1 MINNLRDQLK
11 RDEGERLYVYPDSK
25 GIPTAGV
32 GHNLPAHGIDL
43 PLGTPIT
50 QEQSDTWLDE
60 DIQTVTDQLQ
70 SHLPWSDA
78 LDEVRFGVLQNM
90 CFNLGI
96 MRLLGFH
103 HFLGYMESGDYPS
116 AATEMLDSK
125 WAKEDVGR
133 RAYRLHDQVISGVW
147 V

>member
-1 MINNLRDQLK
+1 MITNIRDQLR
-11 RDEGERLYVYPDSK
+11 RDEGEILHVYLDSL

-50 QEQSDTWLDE
+50 QEQSDEWLDQ
-60 DIQTVTDQLQ
+60 DIQIVTDQLQ

-90 CFNLGI
+90 GFNMGFNMGVI
-96 MRLLGFH
+96 KLLGFH
-103 HFLGYMESGDYPS
+103 HFLGYMESSNYD
-116 AATEMLDSK
+116 L
-125 WAKEDVGR
+125 
-133 RAYRLHDQVISGVW
+133 
-147 V
+147 

>member
-1 MINNLRDQLK
+1 MITNIRDQLK

-32 GHNLPAHGIDL
+32 GHNLEAHGIDL

-78 LDEVRFGVLQNM
+78 LDEVRLGVLQNM
-90 CFNLGI
+90 CFNMGI
-96 MRLLGFH
+96 GKLIGFH
-103 HFLGYMESGDYPS
+103 HFLGFMESGNYDI
-116 AATEMLDSK
+116 AANEMLDSV
-125 WAKEDVGR
+125 WAKQVGN
-133 RAYRLHDQVISGVW
+133 RATLNSG
-147 V
+147 